1 MMSSMPRSVRIMSKA
16 VIKFI
21 KQNLPYYSGS
31 LPDEE
36 LVMQEPFKELC
47 LTYHSFTKAIEDP
60 ASLETPSNVD
70 DASAEISVGEK
81 FVWELGVVRDWFR
94 DNYYEKEIVPERLA
108 HDKGFVT
115 YQKLWLLFQPGTC
128 VFMGE
133 GDRTEFY
140 IVQSVNPSHSYGSEF
155 TTRCSIALWSL
166 DFNGDRL
173 IRRARATP
181 VEVSEFSGQK
191 EILRLPIIPFEYM
204 SPKYMNDGRSPG
216 GFIARGRLHL
226 QLFYEACERPQL
238 KQYSGALGGRKEL
251 GYSGAVIVDPLV
263 SAEQATKTPKLGT
276 VADLAVQD
284 RTGDLLEPQDNDGG
298 LKYHMLKDMSPSET
312 KVFEDNEELY
322 LLLTGRIW
330 GFALGKNQWAQFDVM
345 GFTNSAKS
353 IDNNRA
359 FDNLILEKKDID
371 LLKALTVT
379 GDVEVGGGESVSF
392 EQTDFVNGKALGK
405 MILLHGPP
413 GVGKSFTVECI
424 AQYMRRPLLS
434 LKMTDVGTDQ
444 AAEQKLS
451 AWLDLAQRWNAVVLL
466 DEADTFL
473 EQRKLH
479 DLDRNALVAAFLHV
493 LEYFPGLI
501 FWTSNLPAWLDDAVV
516 SRFHLII
523 EYDYLTQKQR
533 EKIWFNFVEKSK
545 REETARRAAQGEGAT
560 FPRLEIA
567 DDFLV
572 YVSKSPMV
580 MDLELNGREIRNAYQ
595 AAVRVAI
602 QRAREDS
609 RDGLLGTVTLCHR
622 DVEKVLEKTRAFKKY
637 LEEAYEASEA
647 LRAFRRNGRAP
658 VRKKETRE
666 TTGIPVPELYSV
678 SGEDVFS

>member
-1 MMSSMPRSVRIMSKA
+1 
-16 VIKFI
+16 
-21 KQNLPYYSGS
+21 
-31 LPDEE
+31 
-36 LVMQEPFKELC
+36 
-47 LTYHSFTKAIEDP
+47 
-60 ASLETPSNVD
+60 
-70 DASAEISVGEK
+70 
-81 FVWELGVVRDWFR
+81 
-94 DNYYEKEIVPERLA
+94 
-108 HDKGFVT
+108 
-115 YQKLWLLFQPGTC
+115 
-128 VFMGE
+128 
-133 GDRTEFY
+133 
-140 IVQSVNPSHSYGSEF
+140 
-155 TTRCSIALWSL
+155 
-166 DFNGDRL
+166 
-173 IRRARATP
+173 
-181 VEVSEFSGQK
+181 
-191 EILRLPIIPFEYM
+191 
-204 SPKYMNDGRSPG
+204 
-216 GFIARGRLHL
+216 
-226 QLFYEACERPQL
+226 
-238 KQYSGALGGRKEL
+238 
-251 GYSGAVIVDPLV
+251 
-263 SAEQATKTPKLGT
+263 LGT

-413 GVGKSFTVECI
+413 GVGKSFTV
-424 AQYMRRPLLS
+424 
-434 LKMTDVGTDQ
+434 
-444 AAEQKLS
+444 
-451 AWLDLAQRWNAVVLL
+451 DLAQRWNAVVLL